1 MQRELDPI
9 GMHLRNHAIFGAG
22 FAPGFD
28 LFVRDANT
36 ARLFPGLHYA
46 SLPGLP
52 GAGALRVAGAA
63 LMLSGLI
70 VGRNA
75 SAAKGPRTGKAGPP
89 GPRPEASAPCG

>member
-46 SLPGLP
+46 SLPGFS
-52 GAGALRVAGAA
+52 GAGALR
-63 LMLSGLI
+63 SG
-70 VGRNA
+70 
-75 SAAKGPRTGKAGPP
+75 
-89 GPRPEASAPCG
+89 